1 MPLLWRFFLSHA
13 HTYTNI
19 LIAHNVWRKDTA
31 KTHPT
36 ARYTATIWSLSLFSL
51 SLSRLI
57 PHTPKLHDGMAKRR
71 SEDASHCHVCRGYR
85 VSYCWPYSASLPPCD
100 MSDMTQL
107 DAFVFVCDMS
117 DMTQLDAFIF
127 VCDMSDMTQLD
138 AFVFVCDM
146 RNS

>member
-71 SEDASHCHVCRGYR
+71 SEDASHCHVRRGYR
-85 VSYCWPYSASLPPCD
+85 VTYCWPYSASLPPYYMSD
-100 MSDMTQL
+100 MTLPPYYMSDMTQH
-107 DAFVFVCDMS
+107 
-117 DMTQLDAFIF
+117 DAFIF
-127 VCDMSDMTQLD
+127 VCDMSDMPQHD
-138 AFVFVCDM
+138 AFIFVCDM
-146 RNS
+146 PNSYVE